1 MKEFLNSV
9 GAVNDEFRIQ
19 VLAFLLRHGTSC
31 VCEIQHALE
40 VKQARLS
47 TALKI
52 LTQAEFLKMEK
63 RGRRAY
69 YSIDAQT
76 SLQESLLKEI
86 EQLAITVPP
95 KVDACSL

>member
-1 MKEFLNSV
+1 MKEFLTSIS
-9 GAVNDEFRIQ
+9 AVNDEFRIQ
-19 VLAFLLRHGTSC
+19 ILAFLLTHGKSC

-63 RGRRAY
+63 VGRRAY
-69 YSIDAQT
+69 YSVASCN
-76 SLQESLLKEI
+76 SLQENLLKEI
-86 EQLAITVPP
+86 EQLPIKVPP
-95 KVDACSL
+95 KVDACNL